1 MATDIKLDQQGGNWV
16 VVDSAVLKTTASD
29 VIIDAPGRRG
39 NRPGPFRRALV
50 HDQQDGLTINFA
62 GDYTGGVTVV
72 GTLVVTGEISSAG
85 RAIGE
90 ALSNLQAT
98 VAGLSVENGSAAAR
112 LATLERTVEGL
123 VQLVGA
129 AVIPDW
135 RSKTEIDEGDDMGI
149 VSPSA
154 ESLGLVVQYEID
166 QANPNFS
173 HEEVISITP
182 SPGTLVLRGSTVVV
196 RMNLMG

>member
-29 VIIDAPGRRG
+29 VMIDAPSRRG
-39 NRPGPFRRALV
+39 NQPGPHRRALV
-50 HDQQDGLTINFA
+50 HDAQDGLTINFA

-72 GTLVVTGEISSAG
+72 GKLVVTGEITTAG

-90 ALSNLQAT
+90 ALSSLQAA
-98 VAGLSVENGSAAAR
+98 VAGLSYDSGSVTAR
-112 LATLERTVEGL
+112 LSTLERTVEGL
-123 VQLVGA
+123 VTLAGA
-129 AVIPDW
+129 AVIPNW
-135 RSKTEIDEGDDMGI
+135 RSQTEVEEGDDMGI

-154 ESLGLVVQYEID
+154 ASLGLVVQYEID
-166 QANPNFS
+166 QRNPNYS
-173 HEEVISITP
+173 HGEVISITP

-196 RMNLMG
+196 RINLMG